1 MKPGSVQW
9 IDGAFVAGGELPPQD
24 GAPAPFETMGAVGE
38 ALPLWPRHRARL
50 EAALRRLGLP
60 LPVPADLP
68 AVAAELLRRNRHP
81 GGVVR
86 VSLWRDGERRGFLVA
101 TRRRGP
107 PGPVRLLPTVARRHA
122 GAPPADLKCAPRAFC
137 DAVLAE
143 ARDGGA
149 DDGIA
154 LGDDG
159 ALLETALGNLWL
171 LRDGVWCTP
180 PLDGRVLPGIARAL
194 VLERAAAAGLPVM
207 EQRLDLGDLHRAR
220 ALIVTNAVHGPRPA
234 ALPEATVAILDARFA
249 AIWAAALCVT
259 EVP

>member
-1 MKPGSVQW
+1 MKQGSVQW
-9 IDGAFVAGGELPPQD
+9 RDGAFVADGELPPQD

-38 ALPLWPRHRARL
+38 TLPLWPRHRARL
-50 EAALRRLGLP
+50 EAALRQRG
-60 LPVPADLP
+60 LPVPVPEDLP
-68 AVAAELLRRNRHP
+68 AVAAGLLRRNRHP

-86 VSLWRDGERRGFLVA
+86 LALWRDGDRSGFLVA

-107 PGPVRLLPTVARRHA
+107 PGPVRVLPCVARRRD
-122 GAPPADLKCAPRAFC
+122 GAPADLKCAPRAFL

-180 PLDGRVLPGIARAL
+180 PLDGRVLPGIARAI
-194 VLERAAAAGLPVM
+194 VLERAAAAGLPVA
-207 EQRLDLGDLHRAR
+207 ERRLDLGDLHGAR
-220 ALIVTNAVHGPRPA
+220 ALVVTNAVHGPRSA

-249 AIWAAALCVT
+249 AIWASALCVT